1 MMNENRKLFTV
12 LLITAMTAG
21 IILSGCTATPEV
33 GTIKQEKAPSS
44 SKSTDQAVT
53 KTAPGKI
60 EGYEIY
66 ENNDPFQPKIGPG
79 SSTTVTTTTT
89 TTSTGTTT
97 TTSSATLLSVATD
110 LSSATILVDG
120 NTYSNIAQ
128 GATFATNYRLLS
140 ISAGSVV
147 VMYGDNQYTLY
158 LGQAMTVK

>member
-1 MMNENRKLFTV
+1 MIVKDRKLIIV
-12 LLITAMTAG
+12 SIAMIALVG
-21 IILSGCTATPEV
+21 FVLSGCATPPEV
-33 GTIKQEKAPSS
+33 GTIKNETPPSS
-44 SKSTDQAVT
+44 TKSTEQTT
-53 KTAPGKI
+53 KPTPGKI

-66 ENNDPFQPKIGPG
+66 ENNDPFQPKVGAG
-79 SSTTVTTTTT
+79 STATVTTTTT
-89 TTSTGTTT
+89 TTATGTTT

-128 GATFATNYRLLS
+128 GATFAGKYRLLS
-140 ISAGSVV
+140 ISAGSVE